1 MLTIDVVISPN
12 FDSPITSKVVIWTAV
27 DVLAR
32 TLEAI
37 SHGYGLSLYLIQ

>member
-1 MLTIDVVISPN
+1 MLTIDVIISTYL
-12 FDSPITSKVVIWTAV
+12 DSPITSEVVIWTAV